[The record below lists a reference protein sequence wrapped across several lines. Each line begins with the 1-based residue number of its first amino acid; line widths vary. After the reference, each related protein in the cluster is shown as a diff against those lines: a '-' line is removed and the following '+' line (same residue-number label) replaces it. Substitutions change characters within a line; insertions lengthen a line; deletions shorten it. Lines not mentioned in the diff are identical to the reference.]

1 MNFFNTFQ
9 WFCFVLFVFRSK
21 RAPTP
26 QDPRIPDPRTQSRGL
41 GTLFFLFKEK
51 LSLSIWKEKLYF
63 SLAKAFLLF
72 FEREALLFS
81 PKEKLSA
88 FAWKGSRKQE
98 AGSRKQGAGSME
110 QEAGGREQ
118 GAGSREQGA

>member
-1 MNFFNTFQ
+1 MVLLCLICFQ
-9 WFCFVLFVFRSK
+9 LK

-26 QDPRIPDPRTQSRGL
+26 QDPRIPDPRTQSGGL

-51 LSLSIWKEKLYF
+51 LSLSILKEKLYF

-81 PKEKLSA
+81 PKEKLPASTL
-88 FAWKGSRKQE
+88 KGSRKHG
-98 AGSRKQGAGSME
+98 AGSREQGAGGRRQGAGS
-110 QEAGGREQ
+110 RDQ